1 MNLNTLERFI
11 EELSPTKGSETSA
24 TKDNETSEI
33 LETQDDDDEDEDE
46 TCFSIKCKVISA
58 AIILGTILVIVAVAS

>member
-1 MNLNTLERFI
+1 
-11 EELSPTKGSETSA
+11 
-24 TKDNETSEI
+24 